1 MAKLEFVRVDLADRV
16 ATVTFDRPPVNALNH
31 QAWRELTEAFTT
43 LGRSTE
49 AHCVIF
55 TAPGERV
62 FCAGVDLHDSARRH
76 SREPAGDDSI
86 VDRLDPGSI
95 VRDCFWAISDCPLP
109 VIGAINGAAVGA
121 GLALVACC
129 DIIIASETAR
139 FALPEIN
146 AGVLGGGRHLQRMV
160 GAYFTREMFFT
171 GAFVGADEF
180 FRRGAVSTVVPPG
193 ELLPAARKLAGVLAT
208 KSPLGLR
215 LAKESLN
222 RVEDLGLKDGY
233 RLEQDYTGRMT
244 RYHDSAEARLA
255 YLEKRDPQWTWT

>member
-1 MAKLEFVRVDLADRV
+1 MAELEFVRVEVADRV

-31 QAWRELTEAFTT
+31 QAWRELTAAFTA
-43 LGRSTE
+43 LAKSTE

-76 SREPAGDDSI
+76 GREPAGDDSI

-139 FALPEIN
+139 FALPRSMPVCWVE
-146 AGVLGGGRHLQRMV
+146 GGTSSAWSARTSLERCSSPARSWAPTSSSG
-160 GAYFTREMFFT
+160 
-171 GAFVGADEF
+171 
-180 FRRGAVSTVVPPG
+180 
-193 ELLPAARKLAGVLAT
+193 AAR
-208 KSPLGLR
+208 
-215 LAKESLN
+215 
-222 RVEDLGLKDGY
+222 
-233 RLEQDYTGRMT
+233 
-244 RYHDSAEARLA
+244 
-255 YLEKRDPQWTWT
+255 